1 MKEIEYYKVGF
12 VKNAANE
19 AQSSYMWVSP
29 IRDLCSNSKEVK
41 DVEVFEER
49 VNQFLADPIPELP
62 SDATADGISEKSNFG
77 PGDIVCVLH
86 NNKWVRGDIIS
97 ATSKGADDESQIL
110 KIFLVD
116 HALAVNQPP
125 EMCKS
130 IPENVLLP
138 KVSQSSL
145 SLYFNIHSITF
156 VNQEVLSKRLE
167 LCSGPL
173 SELEIFMLMDNS
185 LKISLQTHSFRLHL
199 DKEMKIF
206 EKITFQDP
214 GNVSQSGDELV
225 WTFNEFR
232 DNLMTEKIETEITSD
247 CEFRAIQ
254 LKKKLAEAKINGKD
268 KVKEPKKQAN
278 ASNES
283 ERRRKIEEKL
293 KKMKEKQSGHQSGNQ
308 SPRPSSCLSNGA
320 NQCHNTDVR
329 SKDEQDPS
337 AATQQEDPINTTG
350 QKAAPTRMELNQK
363 GNANPPQGRETEAVH
378 EVKTLPQDLEE
389 HEEEVDSENGEDIVK
404 TFKRTL
410 QVSQQVSVSTEVKGK
425 QDSRLVSPSTS
436 SLFFQSS
443 GSRPLRLCS
452 RVSDQRFPIQMMAF
466 LSSHGVTSSTNIQ
479 SVMWPA
485 MARLSSLVA
494 VAGPGSGKTLGWSL
508 PLLAALADRQQYRY
522 EQSQKYTGNKLLFS
536 ERSPLVIRPWLLSS
550 APAWRRRRR
559 FTISSLRSA
568 PAPGWMLPACS
579 PPPAPPSLTS
589 RSLLMA
595 LTSW

>member
-1 MKEIEYYKVGF
+1 MCSLSTAKMKKIDYYKVGF

-19 AQSSYMWVSP
+19 AQSSSMWVSP
-29 IRDLCSNSKEVK
+29 IRELCSNSKEVK
-41 DVEVFEER
+41 DVALFEAR
-49 VNQFLADPIPELP
+49 VHQILADSFPELP
-62 SDATADGISEKSNFG
+62 SDATAGGISEKSNFG

-86 NNKWVRGDIIS
+86 NNKWVRGEITS

-116 HALAVNQPP
+116 HALVVKQPP
-125 EMCKS
+125 ERCKS
-130 IPENVLLP
+130 IPENVMPP
-138 KVSQSSL
+138 KVSHSSL
-145 SLYFNIHSITF
+145 SFDFYIHLIIF
-156 VNQEVLSKRLE
+156 VYQEVLSKRLE

-199 DKEMKIF
+199 NKEMKIF
-206 EKITFQDP
+206 EKIVS

-232 DNLMTEKIETEITSD
+232 DNLMTEKIETEFTSD
-247 CEFRAIQ
+247 SEFRAIQ
-254 LKKKLAEAKINGKD
+254 LKKKLAEAKIKGKD
-268 KVKEPKKQAN
+268 KLREPKKQGN
-278 ASNES
+278 VSDES

-293 KKMKEKQSGHQSGNQ
+293 RKLKEKQ
-308 SPRPSSCLSNGA
+308 SPRPSSCVSNVA
-320 NQCHNTDVR
+320 TQWHNTDVR
-329 SKDEQDPS
+329 SKEEQDQS
-337 AATQQEDPINTTG
+337 AATPQEDPINTTG
-350 QKAAPTRMELNQK
+350 QKAALTPMELNQK
-363 GNANPPQGRETEAVH
+363 ENANPPQSRETEAVN
-378 EVKTLPQDLEE
+378 EAKTMPQDLEE

-425 QDSRLVSPSTS
+425 QDSRLVSPSS
-436 SLFFQSS
+436 SPLFFQSS

-452 RVSDQRFPIQMMAF
+452 RVSDQRFPIQMIAF
-466 LSSHGVTSSTNIQ
+466 LSSHSVTSSTSIQ
-479 SVMWPA
+479 SAMWPA

-522 EQSQKYTGNKLLFS
+522 EQSQKYIGNRLLFS
-536 ERSPLVIRPWLLSS
+536 ERSPPVIRHWLLFS

-568 PAPGWMLPACS
+568 LAPGWMLPASS
-579 PPPAPPSLTS
+579 PPPAPLSLTS
-589 RSLLMA
+589 QSSLMA
-595 LTSW
+595 PTSW

>member
-1 MKEIEYYKVGF
+1 MKQIEYYKVGF
-12 VKNAANE
+12 VKHAANE
-19 AQSSYMWVSP
+19 VQSSCMWVSP
-29 IRDLCSNSKEVK
+29 IRELCSNSKEVK
-41 DVEVFEER
+41 DVELFEER
-49 VNQFLADPIPELP
+49 VNQILADSFPELP
-62 SDATADGISEKSNFG
+62 SDATAGGISEKSNFG

-86 NNKWVRGDIIS
+86 NNKWVRGEITS

-116 HALAVNQPP
+116 HALVVKQPP
-125 EMCKS
+125 ERCKS
-130 IPENVLLP
+130 IPENVMPP
-138 KVSQSSL
+138 KVSHSSL
-145 SLYFNIHSITF
+145 SFDVYIHLIIF
-156 VNQEVLSKRLE
+156 VYQEVLSKRLE

-199 DKEMKIF
+199 NKEMKIF
-206 EKITFQDP
+206 EKIVS

-232 DNLMTEKIETEITSD
+232 DNLMTEKIETEFTSD
-247 CEFRAIQ
+247 SEFRAIQ
-254 LKKKLAEAKINGKD
+254 LKKKLAEAKIKGKD
-268 KVKEPKKQAN
+268 KLREPKKQGN
-278 ASNES
+278 VSDES

-293 KKMKEKQSGHQSGNQ
+293 RKLKEKP
-308 SPRPSSCLSNGA
+308 SPRPSSCVSNGA
-320 NQCHNTDVR
+320 TQRHNTDVR
-329 SKDEQDPS
+329 SKEEQDQS
-337 AATQQEDPINTTG
+337 AATPQEDPINTTG
-350 QKAAPTRMELNQK
+350 QKAALTPMELNQK
-363 GNANPPQGRETEAVH
+363 GNANPPQGRETEAVN
-378 EVKTLPQDLEE
+378 EAKTMPQDLEE

-425 QDSRLVSPSTS
+425 QDSRLVSPSS
-436 SLFFQSS
+436 SPLFFQSS

-452 RVSDQRFPIQMMAF
+452 RVSDQRFPIQMIAF
-466 LSSHGVTSSTNIQ
+466 LSSHSVTSSTSIQ
-479 SVMWPA
+479 SAMWPA

-522 EQSQKYTGNKLLFS
+522 EQSQKYTGNRLLFS
-536 ERSPLVIRPWLLSS
+536 ERSPPVIRHWLLSS

-568 PAPGWMLPACS
+568 LAPGWMLPASS
-579 PPPAPPSLTS
+579 PPPAPLSLTS
-589 RSLLMA
+589 QSSLMA
-595 LTSW
+595 PTSW

>member
-1 MKEIEYYKVGF
+1 MCSLSTAKMKKIEYFKVGF

-19 AQSSYMWVSP
+19 AQSSSMWVSP
-29 IRDLCSNSKEVK
+29 IRELCSNSKEVK
-41 DVEVFEER
+41 DVALFEER
-49 VNQFLADPIPELP
+49 VNQILADSFPELP
-62 SDATADGISEKSNFG
+62 SDATAGGISEKSNFG

-86 NNKWVRGDIIS
+86 NNKWVRGEITS

-116 HALAVNQPP
+116 HALVVKQPP
-125 EMCKS
+125 ERCKS
-130 IPENVLLP
+130 IPENVMPP
-138 KVSQSSL
+138 KVSHSSL
-145 SLYFNIHSITF
+145 SFAFYIHLIIF
-156 VNQEVLSKRLE
+156 VYQEVLSKRLE

-199 DKEMKIF
+199 NKEMKIF
-206 EKITFQDP
+206 EKIVS

-232 DNLMTEKIETEITSD
+232 DNLMTEKIETEFTSD
-247 CEFRAIQ
+247 SEFRAIQ
-254 LKKKLAEAKINGKD
+254 LKKKLAEAKIKGKD
-268 KVKEPKKQAN
+268 KLREPKKQGN
-278 ASNES
+278 VSDES

-293 KKMKEKQSGHQSGNQ
+293 RNLKEKQS
-308 SPRPSSCLSNGA
+308 PRQSSCVSNGA
-320 NQCHNTDVR
+320 TQWHNTVVR
-329 SKDEQDPS
+329 SKEEQDQS
-337 AATQQEDPINTTG
+337 AVTPQEDPINTTG
-350 QKAAPTRMELNQK
+350 QKAALTPMELNQK
-363 GNANPPQGRETEAVH
+363 GNANPPQGRETEAVN
-378 EVKTLPQDLEE
+378 EAKTMPQDLEE

-425 QDSRLVSPSTS
+425 QDSRLVSPSS
-436 SLFFQSS
+436 SPLFFQSS
-443 GSRPLRLCS
+443 GSRPLRLCC
-452 RVSDQRFPIQMMAF
+452 RVSDQRFPIQMIAF
-466 LSSHGVTSSTNIQ
+466 LSSHSVTSSTSIQ
-479 SVMWPA
+479 SAMWPA

-522 EQSQKYTGNKLLFS
+522 EQSQKYTGNRLLFS
-536 ERSPLVIRPWLLSS
+536 ERSPPVIRHWLLSS

-568 PAPGWMLPACS
+568 LAPGWMLPASS
-579 PPPAPPSLTS
+579 PPPAPLSLTS
-589 RSLLMA
+589 QSSLMA
-595 LTSW
+595 PTSW

>member
-1 MKEIEYYKVGF
+1 MKQIEYYKVGF
-12 VKNAANE
+12 VKHAANE
-19 AQSSYMWVSP
+19 VQSSCMWVSP
-29 IRDLCSNSKEVK
+29 IRELCSNSKEVK
-41 DVEVFEER
+41 DVELFEER
-49 VNQFLADPIPELP
+49 VNQILADSFPELP
-62 SDATADGISEKSNFG
+62 SDATAGGISVKSNFG

-86 NNKWVRGDIIS
+86 NNKWVRGEITS

-116 HALAVNQPP
+116 HALAVKQPP
-125 EMCKS
+125 ERCKS
-130 IPENVLLP
+130 IPENVMPP
-138 KVSQSSL
+138 KVSHSSL
-145 SLYFNIHSITF
+145 SFDVYIHLIIF
-156 VNQEVLSKRLE
+156 VYQEVLSKRLE

-199 DKEMKIF
+199 NKEMKIF
-206 EKITFQDP
+206 EKIVS

-232 DNLMTEKIETEITSD
+232 DNLMTEKIETEFTSD
-247 CEFRAIQ
+247 SEFRAIQ
-254 LKKKLAEAKINGKD
+254 LKKKLAEAKIKGKD
-268 KVKEPKKQAN
+268 KLREPKKQGN
-278 ASNES
+278 VSDES

-293 KKMKEKQSGHQSGNQ
+293 RNLKEKQS
-308 SPRPSSCLSNGA
+308 PRQSSCVSNGA
-320 NQCHNTDVR
+320 TQWHNTVVR
-329 SKDEQDPS
+329 SKEEQDQS
-337 AATQQEDPINTTG
+337 AVTPQEDPINTTG
-350 QKAAPTRMELNQK
+350 QKAALTPMELNQK
-363 GNANPPQGRETEAVH
+363 GNANPPQGRETEAVN
-378 EVKTLPQDLEE
+378 EAKTMPQDLEE

-425 QDSRLVSPSTS
+425 QDSRLVSPSS
-436 SLFFQSS
+436 SPLFFQSS

-452 RVSDQRFPIQMMAF
+452 RVSDQRFPIQMIAF
-466 LSSHGVTSSTNIQ
+466 LSSHSVTSSTSIQ
-479 SVMWPA
+479 SAMWPA

-522 EQSQKYTGNKLLFS
+522 EQSQKYIGNRLLFS
-536 ERSPLVIRPWLLSS
+536 ERSPPVIRHWLLFS

-568 PAPGWMLPACS
+568 LAPGWMLPASS
-579 PPPAPPSLTS
+579 PPPAPLSLTS
-589 RSLLMA
+589 QSSLMA
-595 LTSW
+595 PTSW